1 MHAGQACILHSRQ
14 LVHRSRYD
22 EFVELFSDRV
32 KATRVGDPRDSAN
45 EMGPLINAESRDRV
59 QGMVDRAVA
68 QGARLVT
75 GGGRPADQPT
85 GFYFEPT
92 VLADVD
98 NGWEIAQEEVFGP
111 VTAIIAFDTD
121 DEAVALANDS
131 RYGLVGTV
139 HAGDRERAKAV
150 ARRVDA
156 GCVSLNGGPPYGLF
170 GGTKQSGIGREGGI
184 VGIQSFTEVKS
195 VSWFG

>member
-1 MHAGQACILHSRQ
+1 
-14 LVHRSRYD
+14 
-22 EFVELFSDRV
+22 
-32 KATRVGDPRDSAN
+32 
-45 EMGPLINAESRDRV
+45 MGPLINAESRDRV

-68 QGARLVT
+68 HGARLVT

-92 VLADVD
+92 VLAHVD
-98 NGWEIAQEEVFGP
+98 NRWEIAQEEVFGP
-111 VTAIIAFDTD
+111 VTAIIPFDTD
-121 DEAVALANDS
+121 DEALALANDS

-139 HAGDRERAKAV
+139 HSSDRERAKAV

-156 GCVSLNGGPPYGLF
+156 GCVSLNGGPPYGHF

-184 VGIQSFTEVKS
+184 VGIQSFTDMKS